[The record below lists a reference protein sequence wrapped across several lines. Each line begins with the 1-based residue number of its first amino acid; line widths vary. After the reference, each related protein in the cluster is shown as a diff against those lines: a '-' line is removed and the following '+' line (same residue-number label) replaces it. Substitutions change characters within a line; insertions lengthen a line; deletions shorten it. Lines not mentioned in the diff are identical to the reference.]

1 MMASAYIAGYRIGML
16 AAGAGALFIAD
27 VLGSG
32 MGHYDYN
39 AWRYTY
45 FIMASFMMIGVL
57 TTLSV
62 PEPESATDN
71 KSYQYASKDYL
82 CSFSLFIL
90 AASVFVACFFLTAD
104 TAAFYK
110 GSLEGLFSN
119 PYLAGFL
126 IELARFIVALS
137 SALLTAYLLGMT
149 GIVNREMI
157 DDTYI
162 APVKDFF
169 QRYGALLA
177 VLLLFLVGL
186 YRISD
191 IVLGVISNLFYQDL
205 GFTKSEIASIVKTYG
220 LFMTIAGGFIGG
232 IFSARYGVI
241 RILFAGALLACA
253 TNLLFMI
260 LAKAGHN
267 VFMLYVVIS
276 ADNLAAGLSCAAFV
290 AFLSSLT
297 SIRFTAVQYAIFS
310 SLMMLIPKIF
320 GGYSG
325 TIVDNLSYEAFFLI
339 TALLGLPVLV
349 LVRLAGK
356 YIENG

>member
-1 MMASAYIAGYRIGML
+1 M
-16 AAGAGALFIAD
+16 
-27 VLGSG
+27 
-32 MGHYDYN
+32 
-39 AWRYTY
+39 
-45 FIMASFMMIGVL
+45 
-57 TTLSV
+57 
-62 PEPESATDN
+62 PEPEAGTDN
-71 KSYQYASKDYL
+71 KNYQYASKDYL
-82 CSFSLFIL
+82 CSFSLFII
-90 AASVFVACFFLTAD
+90 AASVFIACFFFTAN
-104 TAAFYK
+104 TAAFCK
-110 GSLEGLFSN
+110 DSLDSLFSN

-126 IELARFIVALS
+126 IELARFFIALS

-177 VLLLFLVGL
+177 VLLLFLIGL

-191 IVLGVISNLFYQDL
+191 IVLG
-205 GFTKSEIASIVKTYG
+205 
-220 LFMTIAGGFIGG
+220 
-232 IFSARYGVI
+232 
-241 RILFAGALLACA
+241 
-253 TNLLFMI
+253 
-260 LAKAGHN
+260 
-267 VFMLYVVIS
+267 VIS

-297 SIRFTAVQYAIFS
+297 NIRFTAVQYAIFS

-339 TALLGLPVLV
+339 TALLGVPVLV
-349 LVRLAGK
+349 LIRFAGK
-356 YIENG
+356 YIKIQ